1 VPPRAQGAPEDD
13 GPIILQ
19 DVTYLSHQKNV
30 EQLIKRGRDL
40 EMAVFARAIDLYA
53 NRRILVDRKR
63 TIVFD

>member
-1 VPPRAQGAPEDD
+1 MTENLDE
-13 GPIILQ
+13 GPIIMQ
-19 DVTYLSHQKNV
+19 DVAYVNHRKTA

-40 EMAVFARAIDLYA
+40 EMAVLARAIDLYL